1 MLGTV
6 IPTGSWL
13 GNGKTDLPD
22 PLFCVLP
29 NGLGSEVGQTPTSE
43 TTGSA
48 RSLFLRG
55 SPQPVLGSTTFPMY
69 ENLIK
74 KK

>member
-6 IPTGSWL
+6 IPTRFWL
-13 GNGKTDLPD
+13 GSGKTDLPD

-29 NGLGSEVGQTPTSE
+29 NGLVSEVGQTPTSE
-43 TTGSA
+43 TIRSA

-55 SPQPVLGSTTFPMY
+55 SQQPVLGSTTFLMY
-69 ENLIK
+69 DNLNKIK
-74 KK
+74 

>member
-1 MLGTV
+1 MLGIV
-6 IPTGSWL
+6 IPTRFWL

-43 TTGSA
+43 TIGSA

-55 SPQPVLGSTTFPMY
+55 SQQPVLGSTTFLMH

-74 KK
+74 TK